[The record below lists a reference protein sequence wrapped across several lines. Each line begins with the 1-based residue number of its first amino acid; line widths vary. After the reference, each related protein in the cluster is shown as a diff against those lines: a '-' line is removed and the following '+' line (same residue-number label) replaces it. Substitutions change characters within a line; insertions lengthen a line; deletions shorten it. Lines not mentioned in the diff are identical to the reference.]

1 MLKVRIIPTL
11 LWKEFGLVKGAKF
24 DSWRRV
30 GPVLPAIK
38 VYNQREVDELILVD
52 IITHESGDDLDYES
66 VDDFAQDCFIP
77 FTVGGGITKVE
88 QVQRLLNAGADKVS
102 LNTSSYTSPQL
113 IGEIAK
119 LHGSQCVTA
128 SIDVKQVGDGWRCF
142 SHSGKHDTGYGVK
155 EWAREMGDRGAGE
168 ILITSI
174 DRDGTYEGYDLS
186 LIESVV
192 SSVDIPVIASG
203 GAGSYQDM
211 IDVVLKAGASAVAA
225 ASIFHFTEQTP
236 AEAKIAMEN
245 AGIPTRQNY
254 KNPV

>member
-38 VYNQREVDELILVD
+38 VYNQREVDELVLVD
-52 IITHESGDDLDYES
+52 ITANQSDQELDFES

-88 QVQRLLNAGADKVS
+88 QVQRLLASGADKVS
-102 LNTSSYTSPQL
+102 INTATYTNPSL
-113 IGEIAK
+113 IGDIAK
-119 LHGSQCVTA
+119 LHGSQCVVA
-128 SIDVKQVGDGWRCF
+128 SVDVKKVDNEWRCF
-142 SHSGKHDTGYGVK
+142 SHCGRHDTGYEVK
-155 EWAREMGDRGAGE
+155 AWVGEVADRGAGE

-174 DRDGTYEGYDLS
+174 DRDGTYEGYDLA

-192 SSVDIPVIASG
+192 NSVDVPVIASG
-203 GAGSYQDM
+203 GAGNYQHM
-211 IDVVLKAGASAVAA
+211 IDAVLKAGASAVAA

-236 AEAKIAMEN
+236 AEAKVAMEN
-245 AGIPTRQNY
+245 AGIPTRSNFQRLN
-254 KNPV
+254 